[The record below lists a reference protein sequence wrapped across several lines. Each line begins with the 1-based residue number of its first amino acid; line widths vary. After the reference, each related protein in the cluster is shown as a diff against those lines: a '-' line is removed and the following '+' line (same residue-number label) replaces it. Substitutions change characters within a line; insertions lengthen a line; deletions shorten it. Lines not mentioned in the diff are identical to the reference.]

1 MEDFGP
7 AMDQAELRRV
17 AQVRARDRGGGVSER
32 VGAVTHGLV
41 FKPEVFM
48 LDVHVVDA
56 ERLTPVVERATARP
70 IGIGE
75 RIPLRK
81 EVPFLVDRTEGF
93 IPHLMVDDDK
103 LAEVRAG
110 PVLND
115 RLPSTPHLGGLTRAD
130 RVEIARPFRL
140 DHKGAKHA

>member
-1 MEDFGP
+1 
-7 AMDQAELRRV
+7 
-17 AQVRARDRGGGVSER
+17 
-32 VGAVTHGLV
+32 
-41 FKPEVFM
+41 M

-56 ERLTPVVERATARP
+56 ERLAAVIERTTTWTVGVGQ
-70 IGIGE
+70 GIA
-75 RIPLRK
+75 LRK
-81 EVPFLVDRTEGF
+81 EVPLLVDRTESL

-115 RLPSTPHLGGLTRAD
+115 RLPPAPELGRLTRAD
-130 RVEIARPFRL
+130 RIKIARPFRL